1 MAKKKK
7 NEDKNS
13 PEIEEKD
20 EENIEDAEQIEEK
33 CEEELEKERKEREEK
48 ERKKHEGQLKW
59 VLIFIVGIIGVFLIT
74 YFYIQSLGSF
84 NYLGI
89 DWYKMKQGELNF
101 FYAKFKFSPEDPRY
115 HVYFRTD
122 PRENDIPVVDNQGY
136 QMLSDTIPRLSFKY
150 NIFISSDINL
160 EECGGKAAIANQNLR
175 NFFMA
180 QSLYV
185 KGAINNKSF
194 AEENKIPFAN
204 CTNLPKNTVIMITK
218 SDEPYIEKYGP
229 DCYILH
235 VGNCENIKTV
245 EGFILAYIKQ
255 LRNE

>member
-7 NEDKNS
+7 NDGKNIKDAYK
-13 PEIEEKD
+13 IEEKC
-20 EENIEDAEQIEEK
+20 EENNPKIEEK

-48 ERKKHEGQLKW
+48 EKKKYEGQLKW
-59 VLIFIVGIIGVFLIT
+59 VLIFIVGVIGVFLIT

-122 PRENDIPVVDNQGY
+122 PRENNIPVIDNQEY
-136 QMLSDTIPRLSFKY
+136 QMLSNTIPRLSFKY
-150 NIFISSDINL
+150 NVFISSDTNL

-185 KGAINNKSF
+185 KGATSNKSF

-204 CTNLPKNTVIMITK
+204 CTNLPKNTVVIVTK
-218 SDEPYIEKYGP
+218 SDKPYIEKYGP

-235 VGNCENIKTV
+235 VGECENIKTV
-245 EGFILAYIKQ
+245 ERFILAYIKQ